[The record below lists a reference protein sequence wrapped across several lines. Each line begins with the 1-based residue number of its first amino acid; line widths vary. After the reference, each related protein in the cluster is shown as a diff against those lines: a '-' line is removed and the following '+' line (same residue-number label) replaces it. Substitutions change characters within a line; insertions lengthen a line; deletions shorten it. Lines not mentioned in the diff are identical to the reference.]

1 MTQTVTETQVR
12 EAAYY
17 LWLEDGR
24 PEGRDE
30 EHWLRA
36 VDALNQPQPK
46 AKPKPKRK
54 AAAKTAVKAAPKA
67 KTTKKARAPKA
78 AKTAK

>member
-17 LWLEDGR
+17 LWLEDGQ

-30 EHWLRA
+30 EHWLKA
-36 VDALNQPQPK
+36 VGALNQPQPK
-46 AKPKPKRK
+46 AKPKRK
-54 AAAKTAVKAAPKA
+54 AAAKPAAKAAPKA
-67 KTTKKARAPKA
+67 KATKNAREPKA
-78 AKTAK
+78 AKSAK

>member
-12 EAAYY
+12 EAAYF
-17 LWLEDGR
+17 LWLDDGQ

-30 EHWLRA
+30 EHWLKA

-46 AKPKPKRK
+46 AKPKRK
-54 AAAKTAVKAAPKA
+54 AAVKSAAKAAPKA

-78 AKTAK
+78 ANTAK